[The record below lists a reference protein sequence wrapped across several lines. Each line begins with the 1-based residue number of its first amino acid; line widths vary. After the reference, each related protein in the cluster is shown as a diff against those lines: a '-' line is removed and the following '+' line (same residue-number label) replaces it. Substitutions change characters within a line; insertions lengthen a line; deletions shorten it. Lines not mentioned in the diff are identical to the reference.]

1 MWARKTLNMRLKN
14 WHWILLCVLA
24 VIFSVAYCQVWKDPP
39 ISAYE
44 GKDSAAILKMMPDRD
59 RKRLEYFFLE
69 SIGWDALGY
78 VLFGNKPMSFGGYD
92 QKTDPFKSLSSFCY
106 AISPRRIQS
115 KNGFETWKKY
125 EKLFPMSRFV
135 VLYEETASEVTFM
148 FINKKNFIQAV
159 EKHAEIFRRI
169 LNREMTGEELLREG
183 ACRPL
188 LSEVLANND
197 ELIGILLGFGRENA
211 HLYHLRSQLT
221 SEKEEND
228 FCERFHFG
236 CPWEKEDKEFEKKFD
251 SIGWVSAYIT
261 GAHLKN
267 LDLITLP
274 GFCAVIDHPETLCL
288 KQHYLETKEKIIDY
302 YKDKDFLE
310 ATLSMLTSE

>member
-1 MWARKTLNMRLKN
+1 MWARKTLNMRPKN
-14 WHWILLCVLA
+14 RWLVFLCGLA
-24 VIFSVAYCQVWKDPP
+24 VIFPIAYCQVWKDTP

-44 GKDSAAILKMMPDRD
+44 GKNSAAILKMMPGRD
-59 RKRLEYFFLE
+59 RERLEYFFRE

-78 VLFGNKPMSFGGYD
+78 VLFGNKPMSFGGYS
-92 QKTDPFKSLSSFCY
+92 QKIDPFNSLSSFYY

-125 EKLFPMSRFV
+125 EKLFPMSGFA
-135 VLYEETASEVTFM
+135 VLYEETPSDVTFL
-148 FINKKNFIQAV
+148 FINRRNFIQAV
-159 EKHAEIFRRI
+159 ERHVESFRRI
-169 LNREMTGEELLREG
+169 LNREVTGEELLNEG
-183 ACRPL
+183 TCKPL
-188 LSEVLANND
+188 LSEVLANHD
-197 ELIGILLGFGRENA
+197 ELIGILLGFGQENA
-211 HLYHLRSQLT
+211 HLYHLRSQLS

-236 CPWEKEDKEFEKKFD
+236 YPWEKEDEEFEKKFD
-251 SIGWVSAYIT
+251 SIGWISAHIT

-274 GFCAVIDHPETLCL
+274 GFCAIIDHPETLHL

-302 YKDKDFLE
+302 Y
-310 ATLSMLTSE
+310 